1 MSDETPTL
9 DKLVPRVREMLY
21 LDDDSDDQLLNS
33 YVKAATSFIH
43 NAIGEDVNGF
53 YDDSRVVSLVDIAVM
68 SLAGTYYQ
76 NRLALSDTQ
85 TYPIDLTVNSIIGQL
100 RGLRNSYD
108 EESDKNETPDQPAES

>member
-1 MSDETPTL
+1 MSDETPSL
-9 DKLVPRVREMLY
+9 DKLVPRLREMLY

-108 EESDKNETPDQPAES
+108 GESHMNEPSDQPA

>member
-1 MSDETPTL
+1 MSENPT
-9 DKLVPRVREMLY
+9 DIDSLVSRVKGMLY
-21 LDDDSDDQLLNS
+21 LDGNEDDQLIAT
-33 YVKAATSFIH
+33 YVKAAHAFIR
-43 NAIGEDVNGF
+43 NAIGEVNPAF
-53 YDDSRVVSLVDIAVM
+53 YTDQRVSSLVEVAKI

-108 EESDKNETPDQPAES
+108 EESDKNETSDQPAES

>member
-1 MSDETPTL
+1 MNENQTDVDP
-9 DKLVPRVREMLY
+9 LVPRVKLMLY
-21 LDDDSDDQLLNS
+21 LDGNDDDQLIDT
-33 YVKAATSFIH
+33 YVKAAHAFIR
-43 NAIGEDVNGF
+43 NAIGEVNLAF
-53 YDDSRVVSLVDIAVM
+53 YTDQRVSFLVEVAEI

-108 EESDKNETPDQPAES
+108 EESDKNETSDQPAKS

>member
-1 MSDETPTL
+1 MSANQTDVDP
-9 DKLVPRVREMLY
+9 LVPRVKLMLY
-21 LDDDSDDQLLNS
+21 LDGNDDDQLIDT
-33 YVKAATSFIH
+33 YVKAAHAFIR
-43 NAIGEDVNGF
+43 NAIGEVNPAF
-53 YDDSRVVSLVDIAVM
+53 YADQRVSFLVEVAEI

-108 EESDKNETPDQPAES
+108 EENDKNETSDQ